1 MAAELLLLR
10 VSPFPLNHYK
20 RSSQCILLRKV
31 SRTILQKSQKAAV
44 QSKSLKLLQRQSS
57 ATRAIENVSFPGL
70 FEVLTV
76 FRF

>member
-31 SRTILQKSQKAAV
+31 SMYTPEITKSSGPIEVSQAV
-44 QSKSLKLLQRQSS
+44 ATSKQRY
-57 ATRAIENVSFPGL
+57 
-70 FEVLTV
+70 
-76 FRF
+76 